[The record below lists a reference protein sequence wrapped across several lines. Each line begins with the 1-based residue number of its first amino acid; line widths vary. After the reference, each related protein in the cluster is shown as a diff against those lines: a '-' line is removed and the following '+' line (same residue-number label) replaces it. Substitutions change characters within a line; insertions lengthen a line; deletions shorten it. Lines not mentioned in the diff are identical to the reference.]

1 MYQYEYEDDALLLL
15 RLLKFFSLHR
25 PEQLKIILRDFKC
38 LDFNFVYE
46 IVFSALTEL
55 FLDYESDWDE
65 DTGLETLQLSHPTWN
80 RFLTLSR
87 EYCSLSGLPCDS
99 GRQKM
104 ETIVDFYLIDA
115 GNSVVNTRFYYE
127 PESVSI
133 RMEMSIDCYEPL
145 MFANSLV
152 DLMSY
157 FEQENEHLETLI
169 SSLKSAGS
177 SMSEN
182 DEKEAA

>member
-1 MYQYEYEDDALLLL
+1 MFRNSRSQ
-15 RLLKFFSLHR
+15 RS
-25 PEQLKIILRDFKC
+25 I
-38 LDFNFVYE
+38 
-46 IVFSALTEL
+46 
-55 FLDYESDWDE
+55 
-65 DTGLETLQLSHPTWN
+65 ETLQLSHPTWN

-177 SMSEN
+177 MSEN